1 MAEAITPPERGARGA
16 GWVWLPSELIER
28 ASVLHK
34 SRNGRSQMRYKPRSV
49 AALQIAV
56 GGFPD
61 AMRVETD
68 KNISVSAKTVGELRK
83 VTAWPENLAV
93 TRARLKS
100 VRPLAQNGPRPN
112 RSGRLPCCPHR
123 LSRS

>member
-49 AALQIAV
+49 AALQIAL
-56 GGFPD
+56 GGFPA
-61 AMRVETD
+61 AMRVEID

-83 VTAWPENLAV
+83 VTAWPEKLAV
-93 TRARLKS
+93 YKPANIHPS
-100 VRPLAQNGPRPN
+100 
-112 RSGRLPCCPHR
+112 SHI
-123 LSRS
+123 